1 MAAEKTTI
9 NMEYT
14 GGMHADPKGLE
25 EAIGYAFCDR
35 DLLIKALTHPSWGTG
50 DNYERLEFL
59 GDAVIELAA
68 SNYLFNRFPNAGE
81 GELTKRRAG
90 LVCSDAMAAAAR
102 RIGLGQYILL
112 GKGEIASGGREKKS
126 VLENAF
132 EALVGAVFLDG
143 GIGMAG
149 RIAENLLIS
158 LPEVAQ
164 ETIEN
169 GDYKSKL
176 QEKLQAE
183 GAADIVYLTYL
194 TQGPPH
200 DAVFFVRLYIGGK
213 PVSEGRGKTK
223 KQAEQDAAK
232 NAIHNLK

>member
-1 MAAEKTTI
+1 MD
-9 NMEYT
+9 YT
-14 GGMHADPKGLE
+14 GAADPKGIE

-35 DLLIKALTHPSWGTG
+35 DLLILALSHPSWGQG
-50 DNYERLEFL
+50 GNYERLEFL

-68 SNYLFNRFPNAGE
+68 SHYLYNRFKKAGE

-90 LVCSDAMAAAAR
+90 LVCSDAMVAAAR
-102 RIGLGQYILL
+102 RIGLGEYILL
-112 GKGEIASGGREKKS
+112 GKGEISSGGREKRS

-143 GIGMAG
+143 GIAIAS
-149 RIAENLLIS
+149 RIAQELLIDS
-158 LPEVAQ
+158 VEAPQ
-164 ETIEN
+164 EDLQN
-169 GDYKSKL
+169 GNYKSKL

-183 GAADIVYLTYL
+183 GAADIVYLTYR

-200 DAVFFVRLYIGGK
+200 DTVFYVRLYIGGK
-213 PVSEGRGKTK
+213 PVSEGQGKTK

-232 NAIHNLK
+232 NAINNLK